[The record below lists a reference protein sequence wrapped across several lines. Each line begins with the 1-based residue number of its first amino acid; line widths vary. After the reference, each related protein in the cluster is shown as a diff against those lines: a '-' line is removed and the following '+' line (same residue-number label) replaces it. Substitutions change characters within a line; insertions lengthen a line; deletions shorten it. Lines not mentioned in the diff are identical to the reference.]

1 MSGHKV
7 ILIAKKD
14 RFHKYFNAPNL
25 QKKFIH
31 IEERG
36 VNILSELKTFI
47 HLFNIYRN
55 IKTDLIFHFTI
66 KPNIYGSIIAKILK
80 IKSISFITG
89 VGLLFINKK
98 SYLSKIIIPLYKV
111 ALKNVYKVWFTNK
124 HDKDLF
130 LKNKIVKKSQFDIVP
145 GAGVIFKII
154 KERDLSKDKY
164 IFTMISRLQK
174 EKGIEEFLYVAR
186 QYKDNKNIEFRLIGN
201 IDNDDPSGIDQN
213 KLNKYISDDSLLHFN
228 YQDDIENFLLESNC
242 IIHPSY
248 REGISTILI
257 EAASLMIPIITTTV
271 PGCIDVIPNNEH
283 GLLCKSNDKNS
294 LKDAVDTF
302 ISMDDNKIKRKTQ
315 NAYNHVKAN
324 FERQKILNIYIEAI
338 ENIL

>member
-1 MSGHKV
+1 
-7 ILIAKKD
+7 
-14 RFHKYFNAPNL
+14 
-25 QKKFIH
+25 
-31 IEERG
+31 
-36 VNILSELKTFI
+36 
-47 HLFNIYRN
+47 
-55 IKTDLIFHFTI
+55 
-66 KPNIYGSIIAKILK
+66 
-80 IKSISFITG
+80 
-89 VGLLFINKK
+89 
-98 SYLSKIIIPLYKV
+98 
-111 ALKNVYKVWFTNK
+111 
-124 HDKDLF
+124 
-130 LKNKIVKKSQFDIVP
+130 
-145 GAGVIFKII
+145 
-154 KERDLSKDKY
+154 
-164 IFTMISRLQK
+164 MISRLQK